1 MAAIK
6 SECYALAKGDQGMGE
21 RVVVGRGGLRGLSL
35 GLAWACL
42 ALSLGLGLAACSGG
56 EEHKATAERPPAP
69 VVIDQTRS
77 AAVPVS
83 ILAIGRVEALAT
95 VSVRSQVGGQLQKVH
110 FAEGQ
115 LVKAG
120 QPLLSIDPRPYQAAL
135 DQAIANLERDEATL
149 KENRQEAARNQKM
162 VERNFISRQDYDKS
176 VAQAESQAATVK
188 ADQAAIEKARLDLTY
203 CSITAPPTGQTGSL
217 LINQGNIV
225 QANSDTLVVIKQIQP
240 TYVTFAV
247 PERDLSQIRRRM
259 AQATLKVT
267 ATLPP
272 PSTLSEDG
280 TLSFVDNQVDAKTG
294 TVTLKAT
301 FANADL
307 GLWPGQ
313 FVNVS
318 LDLYTLENAVVAPAR
333 AIQNGP
339 QGQLIFV
346 VKPDMTVEAR
356 PVQTGPLH
364 DQDVVILKGV
374 GSGEKVVVDGQLALY
389 PGAKVF
395 ESGGATPAAKP
406 GAGKEGK

>member
-1 MAAIK
+1 
-6 SECYALAKGDQGMGE
+6 MGE
-21 RVVVGRGGLRGLSL
+21 RVVVERGGRRGRGAAG
-35 GLAWACL
+35 ACL
-42 ALSLGLGLAACSGG
+42 ALLLCLNLAACSGS
-56 EEHKATAERPPAP
+56 EEKKAAVERPPAP
-69 VVIDQTRS
+69 VVIGQTRT

-83 ILAIGRVEALAT
+83 VLAIGRVEALAT

-110 FAEGQ
+110 FSEGQ

-120 QPLLSIDPRPYQAAL
+120 QLLANIDPRPYQAAL

-149 KENRQEAARNQKM
+149 REYRREVARNQKM

-188 ADQAAIEKARLDLTY
+188 ADQAAIEKARLDLAY
-203 CSITAPPTGQTGSL
+203 CSITAPLTGQTGSL
-217 LINQGNIV
+217 LINPGNIV

-240 TYVTFAV
+240 TYVNFAV
-247 PERDLSQIRRRM
+247 PERELSQIRRRM
-259 AQATLKVT
+259 AQDTLKVT

-272 PSTLSEDG
+272 PATLQEEG
-280 TLSFVDNQVDAKTG
+280 ALTFVDNQVDAKTG
-294 TVTLKAT
+294 TVTLKGT

-318 LDLYTLENAVVAPAR
+318 LDLYTLENAVVVPAR

-339 QGQLIFV
+339 QGQLVFV
-346 VKPDMTVEAR
+346 VKPDLTVEAR

-364 DQDVVILKGV
+364 GDDMTVTKGLA
-374 GSGEKVVVDGQLALY
+374 SGEKVVLDGQLALY

-395 ESGGATPAAKP
+395 ESGGKTPAAKP
-406 GAGKEGK
+406 ATGKEGQ

>member
-1 MAAIK
+1 MP
-6 SECYALAKGDQGMGE
+6 SEYYVLAKGDQGMGE
-21 RVVVGRGGLRGLSL
+21 RVVVGRGGLRGLC
-35 GLAWACL
+35 LAWACL
-42 ALSLGLGLAACSGG
+42 TLFLGLGLAACSGG
-56 EEHKATAERPPAP
+56 EEKKASAERPPAP
-69 VVIDQTRS
+69 VVIGQARS

-188 ADQAAIEKARLDLTY
+188 ADQAAIEKARLDLAY
-203 CSITAPPTGQTGSL
+203 CSITAPLTGQTGSL

-240 TYVTFAV
+240 TYVTFSV
-247 PERDLSQIRRRM
+247 PERDLSQIRRRL
-259 AQATLKVT
+259 AQSTLKAT

-272 PSTLSEDG
+272 PATLSEEG
-280 TLSFVDNQVDAKTG
+280 ILTFVDNQVDAKTG

-301 FANADL
+301 FANADR

-318 LDLYTLENAVVAPAR
+318 LDLYTLENAVVAPVR

-364 DQDVVILKGV
+364 DQEVAITKGLS
-374 GSGEKVVVDGQLALY
+374 SGEKVVVDGQLALY

-395 ESGGATPAAKP
+395 ESGGATPAARP

>member
-1 MAAIK
+1 MVSRRIGRW
-6 SECYALAKGDQGMGE
+6 LAG
-21 RVVVGRGGLRGLSL
+21 
-35 GLAWACL
+35 ACL
-42 ALSLGLGLAACSGG
+42 ALVTGLLLSSCSGS
-56 EEHKATAERPPAP
+56 EEKKAAAERPPAP
-69 VVIDQTRS
+69 VVLGQTRTAS
-77 AAVPVS
+77 VPVS

-120 QPLLSIDPRPYQAAL
+120 QLLANIDSRPYQAAL
-135 DQAIANLERDEATL
+135 DQALANLERDEATL
-149 KENRQEAARNQKM
+149 KEYRREVERNQKM

-188 ADQAAIEKARLDLTY
+188 ADQAAIEKARLDLAY
-203 CSITAPPTGQTGSL
+203 CSITAPLTGQTGSL
-217 LINQGNIV
+217 LINQGNLI
-225 QANSDTLVVIKQIQP
+225 QANSDTLVVIKQVQP

-247 PERDLSQIRRRM
+247 PERNLSQIRQRM

-272 PSTLSEDG
+272 PSDLVEQGELT
-280 TLSFVDNQVDAKTG
+280 FVDNQVDAKTG
-294 TVTLKAT
+294 TVTLKGT

-318 LDLYTLENAVVAPAR
+318 LELYTMQDAVVAPVR

-339 QGQLIFV
+339 QGQLVFV
-346 VKPDMTVEAR
+346 VKPDLTVEAR

-364 DQDVVILKGV
+364 DQDVVIVKGLAA
-374 GSGEKVVVDGQLALY
+374 GEKVVVDGQLALY
-389 PGAKVF
+389 PGAKVV
-395 ESGGATPAAKP
+395 ESGGATPKP
-406 GAGKEGK
+406 GAKAGAGRGGQQP

>member
-1 MAAIK
+1 M
-6 SECYALAKGDQGMGE
+6 MGE
-21 RVVVGRGGLRGLSL
+21 RLVSRRIGRW
-35 GLAWACL
+35 LAGACL
-42 ALSLGLGLAACSGG
+42 TLVTGLLLSSCSGS
-56 EEHKATAERPPAP
+56 EEKKAAAERPPAP
-69 VVIDQTRS
+69 VVVGQTRTAS
-77 AAVPVS
+77 VPVS

-120 QPLLSIDPRPYQAAL
+120 QLLANIDSRPYQAVL
-135 DQAIANLERDEATL
+135 DQALANLERDEATL
-149 KENRQEAARNQKM
+149 REYRREVERNQKM

-188 ADQAAIEKARLDLTY
+188 ADQAAIEKARLDLAY
-203 CSITAPPTGQTGSL
+203 CSITAPLTGQTGSL
-217 LINQGNIV
+217 LINQGNLI
-225 QANSDTLVVIKQIQP
+225 QANSDTLVVIKQVQP

-247 PERDLSQIRRRM
+247 PERNLSQIRQRM

-272 PSTLSEDG
+272 PADLFEQGELT
-280 TLSFVDNQVDAKTG
+280 FVDNQVDAKTG
-294 TVTLKAT
+294 TVTLKGT

-318 LDLYTLENAVVAPAR
+318 LDLYTMEDAVVAPVR

-339 QGQLIFV
+339 QGQLVFV
-346 VKPDMTVEAR
+346 VKPDLTVEAR

-364 DQDVVILKGV
+364 DQDVVILKGLAA
-374 GSGEKVVVDGQLALY
+374 GEKVVVDGQLALY
-389 PGAKVF
+389 SGAKVF
-395 ESGGATPAAKP
+395 ESGGATPKP
-406 GAGKEGK
+406 GAKAGAGKGGQQP